1 MTSKEVPVGVG
12 SWPAPAGAVGAGAE
26 RVSLARSGGIP
37 SHSVATLLGRLARRP
52 EFGSL
57 AVTVA
62 MLAFFGA
69 VAGRNGFLA
78 SSGSAGW
85 LNTAAEL
92 GIVAVPIALLMI
104 AGEFDL
110 SIGSV
115 VGSAGILVAITSG
128 KYGVPV
134 EISVAMALVLG
145 VLVGLA
151 NGLLVNRT
159 GMPSFIV
166 TLAANFFLLGTAL
179 GLSRLIASTSTVSIR
194 FEGFTH
200 DLFAGKIGDFNVSIL
215 WWIGIALL
223 GVWILG
229 RTPFGSWVYATGGNL
244 DAARRAGV
252 PTARV
257 KLILFASSGGAAAL
271 LGVITAAQ
279 VNAGNA
285 VSGQGFVFQAPIV
298 AVIGGVLL
306 TGGYGSILGV
316 CFGAAIYG
324 IVSIGLFYTGWNTDW
339 APALIGA
346 LLVLAVLG
354 NTYIRKAALTDRSR
368 SKKKEAAA

>member
-1 MTSKEVPVGVG
+1 MSTKQSATQARAIPDSNIGEQRGASSPLSVRAELS
-12 SWPAPAGAVGAGAE
+12 SWQRP
-26 RVSLARSGGIP
+26 SLP
-37 SHSVATLLGRLARRP
+37 GRLVRRP

-57 AVTVA
+57 VVTIA
-62 MLAFFGA
+62 MLGFFA
-69 VAGRNGFLA
+69 INAGSNGFMTA
-78 SSGSAGW
+78 SGVSGW

-104 AGEFDL
+104 SGEFDL

-115 VGSAGILVAITSG
+115 VGASGILVAISTG
-128 KYGVPV
+128 QFGLPV
-134 EISVAMALVLG
+134 ELSVVMAIALG

-151 NGLLVNRT
+151 NGVLVNRT

-166 TLAANFFLLGTAL
+166 TLAANFFLLGVAL
-179 GLSRLIASTSTVSIR
+179 GLSRLLASTTTVSIR
-194 FEGFTH
+194 FEGFMH
-200 DLFAGKIGDFNVSIL
+200 ELFAGKVGDFNVSII
-215 WWIGIALL
+215 WWIALAL
-223 GVWILG
+223 VAAWTLS
-229 RTPFGSWVYATGGNL
+229 RTPFGGWIYATGGNV

-257 KLILFASSGGAAAL
+257 KLILFATSGGAAAL

-306 TGGYGSILGV
+306 TGGYGSVLGV
-316 CFGAAIYG
+316 CFGSAIFG

-339 APALIGA
+339 APAFIGA

-354 NTYIRKAALTDRSR
+354 NTLIRKLALADRPTKR
-368 SKKKEAAA
+368 KRARR